1 MDIKGLLFS
10 RKMSVYLDMGF
21 SEEAAEEAI
30 GRFGDDLHAGCH
42 WLMMRD
48 DMGRIPK
55 RLKIRGET
63 PENTYLGSKIRY
75 LGINWTVDKFDKKHA
90 LVRIR
95 REDGHPSRWE
105 HISDARMEW
114 TSMKHEK
121 EHQSIPRAV
130 WKRPIGKVTIQ
141 LDRIDNE
148 IQITSLNVLQMFIKH
163 GRPEGNGHD
172 WELWRAM
179 AQVTNEF
186 PHMPS
191 RPKPRGVF
199 SQQIHDYR
207 VELMT
212 YFLALCDVY
221 GVSQNTFTESIYN
234 ESLETILSKFPDDVH
249 ALLGKHIKLWKQPQP
264 RMHKEVLAW
273 RRDCLPLIL
282 FECSELSNV
291 SATFDVIIH
300 DMTFVRPEQYEP
312 GIHMQMQRIFFSIFE
327 DTRPSREITGP
338 MDNVFLDK
346 VLHSSQKKTSVC
358 TTGSAFES
366 ELFPYQRRCLN
377 WLWTRELDKSPSIS
391 SWGWNRHQ
399 LKDGFSFFTSVFG
412 HISHMA
418 PNNTVRGGILS
429 QEVGMG
435 KTVEMLALIASNRKD
450 EPTLVIVPTTM
461 LGVWLDEAKKHT
473 PSLKVIKFHG
483 PRRTKNMDDLR
494 GADIVLTT
502 YRVVVN
508 ETHQHI
514 PTIGSIRWGRIILD
528 EAHELRAIQSA
539 TTRAVCRLYAPLR
552 WCVSA
557 TPWPKG
563 MASVLSML
571 SFLSVSPFDESISF
585 GPFSAAQLILR
596 QQQQDNPHLIHNLLS
611 NLTWWQRKRHVSLTL
626 PPVTE
631 QTIDL
636 ENNSADMYAYLID
649 AIRCRMSMDSAD
661 TTVNSR
667 TRIMHYTRWAR
678 QAATHIALNRTS
690 DFGIPC
696 FSAGQP
702 SEMSTID
709 HFMQTL
715 GHTNYDQSLR
725 DIIESWRN
733 GNETCTICMDV
744 IERPTLTPCNH
755 MFCYDCIQSSYQHD
769 HSKKC
774 PLCRKPAGNE
784 ALNELTLEEIPVQET
799 STHHYITDQQ
809 GKNIVMEK
817 ETYQQLV
824 EAKKRRHAKFEWL
837 LDNIQKNEEKFILFT
852 QFHNGWAKLCEIL
865 TQNSISFVSIEGR
878 MSPKQR
884 NDAIYKFQND
894 PETRVFVMTTK
905 TASVGITLTA
915 GSHIVFLEPI
925 TSTDIKKQAI
935 GRAWRIGQRRPV
947 TVTTLRTLNT
957 IDMVKPSDILTHLT
971 GDEGIRI

>member
-1 MDIKGLLFS
+1 
-10 RKMSVYLDMGF
+10 
-21 SEEAAEEAI
+21 
-30 GRFGDDLHAGCH
+30 
-42 WLMMRD
+42 
-48 DMGRIPK
+48 
-55 RLKIRGET
+55 
-63 PENTYLGSKIRY
+63 
-75 LGINWTVDKFDKKHA
+75 
-90 LVRIR
+90 
-95 REDGHPSRWE
+95 
-105 HISDARMEW
+105 
-114 TSMKHEK
+114 
-121 EHQSIPRAV
+121 
-130 WKRPIGKVTIQ
+130 
-141 LDRIDNE
+141 
-148 IQITSLNVLQMFIKH
+148 
-163 GRPEGNGHD
+163 
-172 WELWRAM
+172 
-179 AQVTNEF
+179 
-186 PHMPS
+186 
-191 RPKPRGVF
+191 
-199 SQQIHDYR
+199 
-207 VELMT
+207 
-212 YFLALCDVY
+212 
-221 GVSQNTFTESIYN
+221 
-234 ESLETILSKFPDDVH
+234 
-249 ALLGKHIKLWKQPQP
+249 
-264 RMHKEVLAW
+264 
-273 RRDCLPLIL
+273 
-282 FECSELSNV
+282 
-291 SATFDVIIH
+291 
-300 DMTFVRPEQYEP
+300 
-312 GIHMQMQRIFFSIFE
+312 
-327 DTRPSREITGP
+327 
-338 MDNVFLDK
+338 
-346 VLHSSQKKTSVC
+346 
-358 TTGSAFES
+358 
-366 ELFPYQRRCLN
+366 
-377 WLWTRELDKSPSIS
+377 
-391 SWGWNRHQ
+391 
-399 LKDGFSFFTSVFG
+399 
-412 HISHMA
+412 
-418 PNNTVRGGILS
+418 
-429 QEVGMG
+429 
-435 KTVEMLALIASNRKD
+435 
-450 EPTLVIVPTTM
+450 
-461 LGVWLDEAKKHT
+461 
-473 PSLKVIKFHG
+473 
-483 PRRTKNMDDLR
+483 
-494 GADIVLTT
+494 
-502 YRVVVN
+502 
-508 ETHQHI
+508 
-514 PTIGSIRWGRIILD
+514 
-528 EAHELRAIQSA
+528 
-539 TTRAVCRLYAPLR
+539 
-552 WCVSA
+552 
-557 TPWPKG
+557 
-563 MASVLSML
+563 
-571 SFLSVSPFDESISF
+571 
-585 GPFSAAQLILR
+585 
-596 QQQQDNPHLIHNLLS
+596 
-611 NLTWWQRKRHVSLTL
+611 
-626 PPVTE
+626 
-631 QTIDL
+631 
-636 ENNSADMYAYLID
+636 
-649 AIRCRMSMDSAD
+649 
-661 TTVNSR
+661 
-667 TRIMHYTRWAR
+667 MHYTRWAR

>member
-1 MDIKGLLFS
+1 
-10 RKMSVYLDMGF
+10 MSVYLEMGF
-21 SEEAAEEAI
+21 SEESASEAI

-55 RLKIRGET
+55 RLKVHSFPSHT
-63 PENTYLGSKIRY
+63 TYLGSKIQY
-75 LGINWTVDKFDKKHA
+75 LGINWTVDKFDQKHA

-105 HISDARMEW
+105 HISDARIEW
-114 TSMKHEK
+114 TAIKHEK
-121 EHQSIPRAV
+121 ERQSIPRAV
-130 WKRPIGKVTIQ
+130 WKRSIGKVTVQ
-141 LDRIDNE
+141 LDRIDAE
-148 IQITSLNVLQMFIKH
+148 IQITSLNVLSLYIKN
-163 GRPEGNGHD
+163 GRPEGNGRD

-179 AQVTNEF
+179 AQITNEF
-186 PHMPS
+186 AHVPS

-221 GVSQNTFTESIYN
+221 NVSQNIFTESIYN
-234 ESLETILSKFPDDVH
+234 ESLDTLLSRFPEEVH
-249 ALLGKHIKLWKQPQP
+249 ELLSKHIKLWKQPQP
-264 RMHKEVLAW
+264 KMHKEVESW
-273 RRDCLPLIL
+273 RKDCLPLIL
-282 FECSELSNV
+282 FECSCLGSLTAV
-291 SATFDVIIH
+291 FDVIIH
-300 DMTFVRPEQYEP
+300 DMTFVRPEHYEP
-312 GIHMQMQRIFFSIFE
+312 GVHMQMQRVFFSIFE

-338 MDNVFLDK
+338 MDNVFLRK
-346 VLHSSQKKTSVC
+346 VLLNSQKKTSSC
-358 TTGSAFES
+358 TVGSAFIS
-366 ELFPYQRRCLN
+366 DLFSYQRRCLK
-377 WLWTRELDKSPSIS
+377 WLWTRELDESPSIS
-391 SWGWNRHQ
+391 AWGWDSHQ
-399 LKDGFSFFTSVFG
+399 LKDDFSFHTSVFG
-412 HISHMA
+412 QISHVA

-461 LGVWLDEAKKHT
+461 LCVWLDEAKKHV
-473 PSLKVIKFHG
+473 PGLKIIKFHG

-494 GADIVLTT
+494 SADIVVTT

-508 ETHQHI
+508 ETHQHV
-514 PTIGSIRWGRIILD
+514 PTIGSVRWGRIILD
-528 EAHELRAIQSA
+528 EAHELRAINSA

-563 MASVLSML
+563 MSSVLSML
-571 SFLSVSPFDESISF
+571 SFLSVSPFDEAIGF
-585 GPFSAAQLILR
+585 GSFSAAQLILR

-611 NLTWWQRKRHVSLTL
+611 DLTWWQRKRHVHLTL
-626 PPVTE
+626 PTVTE

-636 ENNSADMYAYLID
+636 PNRSEDMYAYLLESIK
-649 AIRCRMSMDSAD
+649 CRMTVDSAD
-661 TTVNSR
+661 ATINAR
-667 TRIMHYTRWAR
+667 TRVMHYTRWAR
-678 QAATHIALNRTS
+678 QAATHVALNRMS
-690 DFGIPC
+690 DFGVPT
-696 FSAGQP
+696 FSSEQP

-709 HFMQTL
+709 NFMQTL

-725 DIIESWRN
+725 DIIDSWRN
-733 GNETCTICMDV
+733 GHETCTICMGV

-755 MFCYDCIQSSYQHD
+755 MFCYDCIQSSYHHD
-769 HSKKC
+769 NTKKC
-774 PLCRKPAGNE
+774 PLCRQPARDNT
-784 ALNELTLEEIPVQET
+784 LNELILEERPTKLV
-799 STHHYITDQQ
+799 SLDHYITDTQ
-809 GKNIVMEK
+809 GRNIIVHDEVYNVL
-817 ETYQQLV
+817 TD
-824 EAKKRRHAKFEWL
+824 AIKRNHAKFDWVIE
-837 LDNIQKNEEKFILFT
+837 NIQKNEEKFILFT
-852 QFHNGWAKLCEIL
+852 QFHNGWAKICELL

-884 NDAIYKFQND
+884 NDAIRKFQSDN
-894 PETRVFVMTTK
+894 ETRVFVMTTK

-925 TSTDIKKQAI
+925 INADVKKQAI
-935 GRAWRIGQRRPV
+935 GRAWRIGQKRPV

-957 IDMVKPSDILTHLT
+957 IDMFNQSDIIAHLT
-971 GDEGIRI
+971 GGEQIRI